1 MREYSVLSPRSV
13 LPAAAV
19 VEIFWV
25 CEYEMSTLS
34 DEVELLALEA
44 TAAGAQGYYRIGKS
58 HIETV
63 IRYPRT
69 GREIPGTTLNDFMKD

>member
-25 CEYEMSTLS
+25 CENEMSTLS

-44 TAAGAQGYYRIGKS
+44 TVAGAQGYRIGKS
-58 HIETV
+58 HIY
-63 IRYPRT
+63 IL
-69 GREIPGTTLNDFMKD
+69 GLQA